1 LRAARHRRRACVS
14 NPAYVRSSGSS
25 ATRPAGAIKSGKL
38 RVLAFSMAR
47 RSKLTPEIPTVAETV
62 APDFDMAAP
71 LGVFVASRTPRETVA
86 RLSRSVS
93 AAVKSPEVVERMAG
107 IGMEPAG
114 TTPEQYEQLLREEY
128 ERFGSL
134 IRRIGMRLD

>member
-1 LRAARHRRRACVS
+1 
-14 NPAYVRSSGSS
+14 
-25 ATRPAGAIKSGKL
+25 
-38 RVLAFSMAR
+38 MAR

-114 TTPEQYEQLLREEY
+114 TTPEQYEQFLREEY